1 MSTKTETM
9 TPTGAEFAQLD
20 EARLAD
26 VVRHAVGAGTDEAVE
41 VVSQGLET
49 VAYEIGTVST
59 CALLRAFGE
68 ARVEDVPR
76 TWSAFVKVLQS
87 ARVWPMI
94 HFIPDEHREAF
105 LADFPWRLEIDAQQS
120 PLREILP
127 EGLRLAD
134 LYAVDEIDD
143 DHATL
148 WMEDVP
154 LSREPWGTDRFVR
167 AARLLGAL
175 AARRPVGS
183 DAVFGDLRYA
193 RDPGCALRL
202 YMDGRVHPWAGA
214 ALHNDATWSHPAMAA
229 VLDDLGEASPT
240 NGLRAELCRAHSLV
254 PHLLSVVEALPQTHA
269 HGDASPQ
276 NLLVHADRPDE
287 FVAIDWGFNC
297 PLAVGFDIGQLLV
310 GLAHSG
316 ELDVEALPSLNDLVV
331 RAYADGLREN
341 GFEANDRDILTGH
354 VVSTML
360 RSGFTAMPYEAFER
374 PDVEDSPALRAR
386 LAERIRLTR
395 FMLDLARATVP
406 DVWAS

>member
-1 MSTKTETM
+1 MSTMTETM

-26 VVRHAVGAGTDEAVE
+26 VVRKAVGAGTDETVE
-41 VVSQGLET
+41 ILSQGLET
-49 VAYEIGTVST
+49 VAYEIGTIST

-68 ARVEDVPR
+68 ARVDGVPR

-94 HFIPDEHREAF
+94 QFIPEEQREKF

-120 PLREILP
+120 PLREVLP
-127 EGLRLAD
+127 DGLRLAD

-154 LSREPWGTDRFVR
+154 PSQEPWGTDRFVR

-175 AARRPVGS
+175 AARRPVGT

-202 YMDGRVHPWAGA
+202 YVEGRVHTWAGP
-214 ALHNDATWSHPAMAA
+214 ALHDDAIWSHPAMAET
-229 VLDDLGEASPT
+229 LEDLGEADRTS
-240 NGLRAELCRAHSLV
+240 GLRAVLCHAYSLV
-254 PHLLSVVEALPQTHA
+254 PELFSVVEALPQTHA

-276 NLLVHADRPDE
+276 NLLVHADAPDE

-297 PLAVGFDIGQLLV
+297 PVAVGFDLGQLLV
-310 GLAHSG
+310 GLVHAG
-316 ELDVEALPSLNDLVV
+316 ELEVSALGGLHDLVV
-331 RAYADGLREN
+331 PAYAEGLRAG
-341 GFEANDRDILTGH
+341 GFEASDRAILTGH
-354 VVSTML
+354 VGSTML
-360 RSGFTAMPYEAFER
+360 RSGFTALPFEAFQR
-374 PDVEDSPALRAR
+374 SDIEDSPALRAH

-395 FMLDLARATVP
+395 FMLDLTQSTLP
-406 DVWAS
+406 DVWG